1 MQHSP
6 RCVPRPF
13 FSFSP
18 CHRSSSAATHLTQRF
33 SLPLS
38 CVPPCMFVCEAIYI
52 CLVGPRTQRARVTAE
67 RGTFLLF
74 RGTAAVPCVGNQITF
89 RAGNMCAAALSIILI
104 LHDSSHYSVLCVSSH
119 LDCSKFKFAFALES
133 ILMKRGRKAPKTL
146 YIVQIV
152 CVLVL
157 RQSRPRVI
165 PAEYFLLVIPGFR
178 LSRQCGSKMAF

>member
-89 RAGNMCAAALSIILI
+89 RAGNMCAAALSIIYTNTTRQQSLLCTLRFI
-104 LHDSSHYSVLCVSSH
+104 ASRLFEIQICLCLGIDSNEAGAQSAQNLVHRTNCLCLGLAPESPESDSCGVFSPRDSWLSTLTSV
-119 LDCSKFKFAFALES
+119 
-133 ILMKRGRKAPKTL
+133 RK
-146 YIVQIV
+146 
-152 CVLVL
+152 
-157 RQSRPRVI
+157 
-165 PAEYFLLVIPGFR
+165 
-178 LSRQCGSKMAF
+178 